1 MPTIRIPANNWRP
14 RPLQMPAWL
23 AWERGIKRS
32 SLWWHRRFGKDE
44 IALNKAC
51 VAAHPDPS
59 KPMANARIANYWH
72 CLPEYAQARK
82 AIWTAI
88 NPHTGKLRI
97 DEAFP
102 HEVRESTRNDDMS
115 ITFKSGSSWRV
126 VGSDNPNSLVGAGPF
141 GIVFSEWALSNPS
154 TWGYLQPMLMEN
166 GGWADFITT
175 PRGKN
180 HAYKLHQ
187 MARKN
192 PLWFCETL
200 TLTETKALTA
210 AELAEVKTE
219 YTALYDEEAAEALIQ
234 QEYYCSAEAAILGA
248 YYGKQMALA
257 ELQGRIKLVDPD
269 PRYPLHT
276 AWDFGLRAR
285 NSMVIWFFQV
295 LPGLRGKSRI
305 LVVGC
310 YASQNYGIGHYAE
323 IIIEYRKRVGCV
335 DGTDYCPH
343 DARQREIGAFGEDN
357 LAKQRFEVM
366 IDEGLNPK
374 IVLDHSVGDGI
385 SAVRQILPIC
395 EFDEEACETGLEG
408 LRQYQ
413 TEWDDE
419 KKIFNDIPL
428 HNWASHYADSFRIL
442 AMGYREVEAEGPRP
456 SDRALTIGGVPV
468 KIGDRE
474 YGLPTFNDLAKL
486 AEDEPKRRER
496 I

>member
-1 MPTIRIPANNWRP
+1 
-14 RPLQMPAWL
+14 MPAWL

-180 HAYKLHQ
+180 HAHSLHVA
-187 MARKN
+187 ARKN

-200 TLTETKALTA
+200 TIADTGAVSE
-210 AELAEVKTE
+210 AELAEVRKD
-219 YTALYDEEAAEALIQ
+219 YTALYGEDAAEALIQ

-248 YYGKQMALA
+248 YYGKEMAAA
-257 ELQGRIKLVDPD
+257 EREGRIKLVDPD

-276 AWDFGLRAR
+276 AWDLGIRD
-285 NSMVIWFFQV
+285 SMVIWFFQV
-295 LPGLRGKSRI
+295 IPGLWGAAKVLI
-305 LVVGC
+305 VGC
-310 YASQNYGIGHYAE
+310 YSATNYGIGHYAE
-323 IIIEYRKRVGCV
+323 VIHDYRKRVGSPP
-335 DGTDYCPH
+335 GTDYVPH
-343 DARQREIGAFGEDN
+343 DARQREMGAFGDDN
-357 LAKQRFEVM
+357 LAKQRLEVM
-366 IDEGLNPK
+366 LEFKLAPK
-374 IVLDHSVGDGI
+374 VILQHALMDGI
-385 SAVRQILPIC
+385 SAVRAVLPRC
-395 EFDEEACETGLEG
+395 EFDEQACETGLEG

-419 KKIFNDIPL
+419 KKIFSDKPL
-428 HNWASHYADSFRIL
+428 HNWASHYADGFRTL
-442 AMGYREVEAEGPRP
+442 AMAYREVQAETPKP
-456 SDRALTIGGVPV
+456 YDRALTIGGQPV

-474 YGLPTFNDLAKL
+474 YGLPTFDDLAKL